1 MNRTTSLRWRT
12 AAITLVGG
20 VMAGALLLIAAPEG
34 ASAGAPYGDDPY
46 GQYDPCADGNDNPSL
61 GCGTTTTVP
70 VTTVPVTTVP
80 VTTVPVTTVPDTTV
94 PVTTVPDTTVPVT
107 TVPVESQSPGT
118 TTTVVRPTTTTLPDT
133 GDTELALAIGVIAIT
148 VMGGGYWLTDLAA
161 RRRPAEQR

>member
-61 GCGTTTTVP
+61 GCGTT
-70 VTTVPVTTVP
+70 
-80 VTTVPVTTVPDTTV
+80 TTVPVTTVPDTTV

>member
-80 VTTVPVTTVPDTTV
+80 VTTVPVTTV
-94 PVTTVPDTTVPVT
+94 
-107 TVPVESQSPGT
+107 SWA
-118 TTTVVRPTTTTLPDT
+118 RLPWARKMARND
-133 GDTELALAIGVIAIT
+133 D
-148 VMGGGYWLTDLAA
+148 AA
-161 RRRPAEQR
+161 S